1 MPVYGKK
8 RKRVGQTNKAKK
20 LKPKSG
26 STATYRGHK
35 NIKRVS
41 KKKTTPGGPKVSKA
55 NYRVGR

>member
-8 RKRVGQTNKAKK
+8 RKRVGQTTKPKK

-26 STATYRGHK
+26 STGGVMRGSKRKRLPKSK
-35 NIKRVS
+35 N
-41 KKKTTPGGPKVSKA
+41 TPGGPKVSKA